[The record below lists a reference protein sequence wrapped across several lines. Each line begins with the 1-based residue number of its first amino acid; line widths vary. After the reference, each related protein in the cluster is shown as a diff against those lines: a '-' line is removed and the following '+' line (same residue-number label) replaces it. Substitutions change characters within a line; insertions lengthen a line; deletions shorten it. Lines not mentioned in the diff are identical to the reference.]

1 MTRHC
6 NATDFHPER
15 RTVLAF
21 VVGENQLN
29 EIEDTLQKDIIDLGV
44 KCVVLIDMAGNIL
57 ATRDDGAR
65 KHDIYSLAALAAG
78 NFGAVSAMAK
88 IIGED
93 EFSLLFHKGKSENI
107 HFSKVMDEFLL
118 VTIFSNEVS
127 LGFLRLKVSEAVAK
141 ISAALSAP
149 SDS

>member
-1 MTRHC
+1 M
-6 NATDFHPER
+6 
-15 RTVLAF
+15 AF

-29 EIEDTLQKDIIDLGV
+29 EIENTLQKDIIDLGV

-57 ATRDDGAR
+57 ATRDDGAK

-118 VTIFSNEVS
+118 VTIFNNEVS
-127 LGFLRLKVSEAVAK
+127 LGFLRLKVSEAVGK
-141 ISAALSAP
+141 ISAALSVP
-149 SDS
+149 DDR